1 MTALEIQCSFCD
13 ATATGCS
20 PSAGVRSCARHTQ
33 AAQRLAVDI
42 IDAQPIL
49 AAALNDARVS
59 FALQVY
65 AREGQATEEPWKR
78 ALAAAQD
85 IGAETLIACT
95 SGRTVHTELEAID
108 EGYRLANA
116 AKYSALAP
124 HVRAKVDPLIAALIA
139 ALRDVSARRGGL
151 R

>member
-1 MTALEIQCSFCD
+1 
-13 ATATGCS
+13 
-20 PSAGVRSCARHTQ
+20 
-33 AAQRLAVDI
+33 VDV

-59 FALQVY
+59 FALQAY

-78 ALAAAQD
+78 ALTAAQD

-95 SGRTVHTELEAID
+95 GGRTVHTELEAID

-116 AKYSALAP
+116 AEYSPLAP
-124 HVRAKVDPLIAALIA
+124 HVRAKVDPLIAQLIA